1 VLPTNVQD
9 VGHRSQEL
17 SMGTRI
23 GEHSTSWSVGECHM
37 FLEGAWLPTLRLR
50 SDIDAP
56 TATGVKNEASRV
68 SGQMRE
74 AP

>member
-1 VLPTNVQD
+1 
-9 VGHRSQEL
+9 
-17 SMGTRI
+17 
-23 GEHSTSWSVGECHM
+23 M

-68 SGQMRE
+68 SGQMTEPRLALTSRNE
-74 AP
+74 GVQG